1 MRGSDYARQIY
12 QRNKMK
18 YASSS
23 FHSSFEKSPKFLSK
37 RFQGKK
43 AIDTKRGTI
52 PQKNNVAKGLN
63 NPFISKQF
71 PKTVKNISLIDKKSI
86 LDELPILL
94 QQQEGIQY
102 MKPDIKRQSLNIT
115 KPHCSFI
122 QLDSE
127 RKHETKVPVRMLKN
141 HLNYRR

>member
-1 MRGSDYARQIY
+1 MIHQRKPLESYRQILGHSLRGSDYARQIY

-37 RFQGKK
+37 RHQTKN
-43 AIDTKRGTI
+43 AMDSKRGTI
-52 PQKNNVAKGLN
+52 PQKNNNTKGLS
-63 NPFISKQF
+63 NPFTSKQF

-94 QQQEGIQY
+94 Q
-102 MKPDIKRQSLNIT
+102 
-115 KPHCSFI
+115 
-122 QLDSE
+122 
-127 RKHETKVPVRMLKN
+127 
-141 HLNYRR
+141 